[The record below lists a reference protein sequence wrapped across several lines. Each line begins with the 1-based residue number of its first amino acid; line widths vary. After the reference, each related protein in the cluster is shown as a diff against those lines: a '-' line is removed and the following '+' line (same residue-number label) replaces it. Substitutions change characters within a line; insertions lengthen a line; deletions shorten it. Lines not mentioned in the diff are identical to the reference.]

1 MKAALLVLVA
11 LAGAQANVNLPAVIS
26 DRMVLQQG
34 APVRIWG
41 HADPGEAVTVSLVAQ
56 ADSLRGQKSSAT
68 ADPAGKWRIYLKPI
82 EAGGPY
88 EMTVSGHDTVVVKDI
103 LVGEVWIGSGQ
114 SNMGFSMARVNNSE
128 QEIADANFPRI
139 RLFKVKLKVAAE
151 PAEDVEGSWQFC
163 SPETVKNSSAVGYF
177 FSREIH
183 QQRSVPVGFIE
194 SAWGGTPAEAWTSR
208 PAMEADPA
216 LKSVFDDWDT
226 TLANYPAAHDRYEKQ
241 LEAWK
246 AAGKTATPPREPP
259 GPGHQYTPG
268 GLYNAMIAPLTGYSM
283 RGVIWYQGEN
293 NARKD
298 HAYIYRRLFQTLI
311 QDWRRAWA
319 EGPFPFL
326 FVQLANFETGPQS
339 EWPILRESQV
349 KALDLANTGMA
360 VTIDIGAS
368 HDIHPTNKQ
377 DVGHRLAL
385 AARAIAYKESVV
397 YSGPLFR
404 QLSTEGNQ
412 ARVWFDHSGSG
423 LAVRGDGG
431 LTGFTVAGPD
441 HSFVPAEARIDGDT
455 VVVSSA
461 EVKNPV
467 AVRYAW
473 AGDPVCN
480 LINKEGLPASP
491 FRSE

>member
-1 MKAALLVLVA
+1 MKAALLALAV
-11 LAGAQANVNLPAVIS
+11 LAGAQANVNLPAVLS

-34 APVRIWG
+34 APARIWG
-41 HADPGEAVTVSLVAQ
+41 RADPGEAVTVGFR
-56 ADSLRGQKSSAT
+56 DQKASAT
-68 ADPAGKWRIYLKPI
+68 ADSAGKWKIFLKPI

-88 EMTVSGHDTVVVKDI
+88 EMTVAGQNTIVLKDI

-114 SNMGFSMARVNNSE
+114 SNMGFTMARVNNSE
-128 QEIADANFPRI
+128 QEIANANFPKI
-139 RLFKVKLKVAAE
+139 RLFKVKLKVASE

-163 SPETVKNSSAVGYF
+163 SPETVKNTSAVGYF

-183 QQRSVPVGFIE
+183 QERHVPVGFIE

-226 TLANYPAAHDRYEKQ
+226 TLANYPAAHERYEKQ

-246 AAGKTATPPREPP
+246 AAGKTTAAPREPP

-268 GLYNAMIAPLTGYSM
+268 GLFNAMIAPLTGYAM

-311 QDWRRAWA
+311 EDWRRAWG
-319 EGPFPFL
+319 EGAFPFL

-349 KALDLANTGMA
+349 KALGLVNTGMA

-385 AARAIAYKESVV
+385 AARAIAYKENLV

-404 QLSTEGNQ
+404 QLTLEGHQ
-412 ARVWFDHSGSG
+412 ARAWFDHAGSG
-423 LAVRGDGG
+423 LAVRGDGS
-431 LTGFTVAGPD
+431 LAGFTVAGAD
-441 HSFVPAEARIDGDT
+441 HQFVPAEAHIDGAT
-455 VVVSSA
+455 VLVSSPDI
-461 EVKNPV
+461 KDPV

-480 LINKEGLPASP
+480 LINQEGLPASP
-491 FRSE
+491 FRSDE